1 MQILVSVDQAA
12 ALRQGIDA
20 PSSTTHIEVD
30 PATLSQ
36 EQRDY
41 LASKLHDG
49 HDARG
54 IIVVRPDLYGLIAAL
69 QDRVNEARRAE
80 AERLQRLRQAM
91 EDVEEVEQPVHLGH
105 HGEPVRHPADAIA
118 TRTIRVRKIRRLYGL
133 RSTEVDRQYVAL
145 CSEIESEQDQRT
157 NEALEDMRANEYREY
172 LEEQEREAA
181 ERQAEYDRLYAR
193 IPESLRRRHQD
204 GYAETDEVEEAIQR
218 LMCGDASLR
227 PADWDDSEKLDTLT
241 EEQYQRL
248 VEARE
253 QAPEGAEVVPMLV
266 WDGRRGYRPADPEE
280 MDEADQD
287 GEVWEDGSNV
297 RHMAVITWSR
307 GGVTAT
313 AGRPLD

>member
-1 MQILVSVDQAA
+1 MQILVSVNQAE

-30 PATLSQ
+30 PATLTE

-41 LASKLHDG
+41 LASMLRDG
-49 HDARG
+49 HDASR
-54 IIVVRPDLYGLIAAL
+54 ITVVRPDLQGLIEVL
-69 QDRVNEARRAE
+69 QARASEAREVE

-91 EDVEEVEQPVHLGH
+91 EDVEEVEQPVYLGRD
-105 HGEPVRHPADAIA
+105 GEPVRHPADAIA

-172 LEEQEREAA
+172 LEEQERKA
-181 ERQAEYDRLYAR
+181 EERKAEYDRLYAR
-193 IPESLRRRHQD
+193 LPESLRRRHKD
-204 GYAETDEVEEAIQR
+204 GYTKTGEVEEAIQR

-241 EEQYQRL
+241 DEQYRRL

-266 WDGRRGYRPADPEE
+266 WDGHRGYRPADPEE

-297 RHMAVITWSR
+297 SRMAVITWSR